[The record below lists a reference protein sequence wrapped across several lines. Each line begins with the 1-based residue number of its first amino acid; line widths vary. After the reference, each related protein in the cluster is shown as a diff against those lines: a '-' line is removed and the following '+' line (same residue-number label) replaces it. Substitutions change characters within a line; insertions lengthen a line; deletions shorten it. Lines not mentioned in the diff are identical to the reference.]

1 MDAADDENIRILHR
15 DMLFPNQSVT
25 DSIPKTDDSHFA
37 LMKANILMGVYLMTK
52 SINSSVIV
60 SKTCVK

>member
-15 DMLFPNQSVT
+15 NMLFPIQSVT

-37 LMKANILMGVYLMTK
+37 LMKGNILLYMYFDD
-52 SINSSVIV
+52 
-60 SKTCVK
+60 